1 MLERLFERRSVSFQS
16 LFSSGQDLPRQALAG
31 VTVNQDTALRL
42 EVFYACVRLI
52 SDTVSMLPVDTF
64 VRVDGERR
72 PYRPRPAWVDQPE
85 PDRSVPRSDHL
96 AMVLCSLMI
105 DGNAFIRVVR
115 SPSSQEVVALSVLD
129 PNRVTVRRAAAGQVE
144 YVIDHGAYVVSEEG
158 MRHIT
163 ELRKPGQLRGV
174 SRVDELKETLGLT
187 GALEQFAARFF
198 GSGSTTSG
206 VIEIPGDLNAEQ
218 AARIQDGWEQA
229 HRGLR
234 RAHRP
239 SILSGGAKF
248 QKIGVDPN
256 EAQMLESRQFAVES
270 LARAFRIPPH
280 MLQVTRPGAMS
291 YASVEENAR
300 QFVTFT
306 LLPYIAKIE
315 EAYSTLLP
323 DRVFLRFNVD
333 GLLRGSLQDRY
344 QAYSIG
350 TQAGFLSINDI
361 HRLEDMTPVAGGDA
375 YRVPLANVNLQAA
388 DLVETSKRVDMAQRL
403 VYCGFEPASVLAA
416 LGLPEMVHTGVPS
429 TQLQPLAGLAPSDP
443 LAAYEGAQ

>member
-1 MLERLFERRSVSFQS
+1 MLERLFERRAITFQS
-16 LFSSGQDLPRQALAG
+16 LFASGQELPRQSLAG

-42 EVFYACVRLI
+42 EVFYACVRII
-52 SDTVSMLPVDTF
+52 SDTISSLPVDTF
-64 VRVDGERR
+64 VRFDGQRR
-72 PYRPRPAWVDQPE
+72 PYRPRPAWVDNPE
-85 PDRSVPRSDHL
+85 PDQSIPRSDHL
-96 AMVLCSLMI
+96 GMVLCSLMI
-105 DGNAFIRVVR
+105 DGNAFVRIIR
-115 SPSSQEVVALSVLD
+115 SPSTQEVVALSVLD
-129 PNRVTVRRAAAGQVE
+129 PNRVIVRRNRQGRIE
-144 YVIDHGAYVVSEEG
+144 YVIDHGAFVVAEDD

-163 ELRKPGQLRGV
+163 ELRKPGHLRGV
-174 SRVDELKETLGLT
+174 SRVEELKETLGLT

-206 VIEIPGDLNAEQ
+206 VIEVPGDLNAEQ

-239 SILSGGAKF
+239 SILAGGAKF
-248 QKIGVDPN
+248 MKTGVDPN

-306 LLPYIAKIE
+306 LLPYISKIE
-315 EAYSTLLP
+315 EAYSSLLP
-323 DRVFLRFNVD
+323 DRAFLRFNVD

-361 HRLEDMTPVAGGDA
+361 HRLEDMTPVDGGDA

-388 DLVETSKRVDMAQRL
+388 DLVETSKRVEMAQRL
-403 VYCGFEPASVLAA
+403 VYCGFDPASVLQA
-416 LGLPEMVHTGVPS
+416 LGLPSIEHTGVPS
-429 TQLQPLAGLAPSDP
+429 TQLQALSTLDPINPPS
-443 LAAYEGAQ
+443 LYEVQ

>member
-1 MLERLFERRSVSFQS
+1 MLERFFERRAITFQS
-16 LFSSGQDLPRQALAG
+16 LFASGQDLPRQSLSG
-31 VTVNQDTALRL
+31 VSVTADTALRL

-52 SDTVSMLPVDTF
+52 SDTISSLPIDTF
-64 VRVDGERR
+64 VRFNGERR
-72 PYRPRPAWVDQPE
+72 PFRPRPAWVDKPE
-85 PDRSVPRSDHL
+85 PDQSIPRSDHY
-96 AMVLCSLMI
+96 AMLLCSLMI
-105 DGNAFIRVVR
+105 DGNAFVRIIR
-115 SPSSQEVVALSVLD
+115 SPTSQEVVALSVLD
-129 PNRVTVRRAAAGQVE
+129 PYRVTIRRSRQGRIE
-144 YVIDHGAYVVSEEG
+144 FVIDNGAFIVAEED

-163 ELRKPGQLRGV
+163 ELRKPGHLRGV
-174 SRVDELKETLGLT
+174 SRVDELKETLGLS

-218 AARIQDGWEQA
+218 AAAIQDGWEQA

-239 SILSGGAKF
+239 SILAGGAKF
-248 QKIGVDPN
+248 MKTGVDPN

-280 MLQVTRPGAMS
+280 MLQVTRPGSMS

-306 LLPYIAKIE
+306 LLPYISKIE
-315 EAYSTLLP
+315 EAYSSLLP
-323 DRVFLRFNVD
+323 NNAFLRFNVD

-344 QAYSIG
+344 QAYSVG

-361 HRLEDMTPVAGGDA
+361 HRLEDMTPVDGGDT
-375 YRVPLANVNLQAA
+375 YRVPLANVNLEAA
-388 DLVETSKRVDMAQRL
+388 DLVETSKRVEMAQRL
-403 VYCGFEPASVLAA
+403 VYCGFDPASVLSA
-416 LGLPEMVHTGVPS
+416 LGLPSIEHTGIPS
-429 TQLQPLAGLAPSDP
+429 TQLQQLAALAPIDP
-443 LAAYEGAQ
+443 LAAYEVM